1 VAVTSFNSIL
11 FSKLDEVTGCDSAP
25 DCFADLHLDNI
36 VTAIARAPEDE
47 YLKRFFYAP
56 LREVSSVEY
65 RHRVFEDLDRDEI
78 REPIQQF
85 VDDLR
90 GVRRLLERASS
101 LWHPLGRQGWFI
113 SAVQSYCTAITL
125 LHETLLRAKPR
136 SPGLRDFSDYV
147 AAYVGSDIFQGL
159 TADTTSVQAQ
169 LHEVRYTVHIQSLR
183 VHVEKYSGEGDY
195 SLGVID
201 TFERFATEAR
211 DDHHVPLKSYPDM
224 NHVEE
229 QILECVAKL
238 YPDTFSLMSEYC
250 HRTQNFV
257 EPVMD
262 RFEREVR
269 FYLAY
274 LDFVGL
280 FGSAPV
286 SFSYPEVTADP
297 GVLSVDSA
305 CDLALAIGS
314 VAEDKPLVSNDFR
327 LAGAE
332 RILVV
337 TGPNQGGKTTLA
349 RTIGQCVYLASL
361 GCPIAAQRATVMLP
375 DQIYTHFERQETLAT
390 LHGKLDDE
398 LVRIHDILTQAS
410 TASLIVMN
418 ESFSST
424 TVHDAL
430 VIGTEVLHRII
441 ELDCFAVYVSFL
453 DELADLSPACVSM
466 VGDVAPD
473 DPTRRTFTFTRRPAD
488 GLAYAAALADK
499 YGLQHDVLRRR
510 VSR

>member
-1 VAVTSFNSIL
+1 
-11 FSKLDEVTGCDSAP
+11 
-25 DCFADLHLDNI
+25 
-36 VTAIARAPEDE
+36 
-47 YLKRFFYAP
+47 
-56 LREVSSVEY
+56 
-65 RHRVFEDLDRDEI
+65 
-78 REPIQQF
+78 
-85 VDDLR
+85 
-90 GVRRLLERASS
+90 
-101 LWHPLGRQGWFI
+101 
-113 SAVQSYCTAITL
+113 
-125 LHETLLRAKPR
+125 
-136 SPGLRDFSDYV
+136 
-147 AAYVGSDIFQGL
+147 
-159 TADTTSVQAQ
+159 
-169 LHEVRYTVHIQSLR
+169 
-183 VHVEKYSGEGDY
+183 VHVEKYDGEADY

-211 DDHHVPLKSYPDM
+211 DDHHVPFKNYPDM

-238 YPDTFSLMSEYC
+238 YPETFSLLAAYC
-250 HRTQNFV
+250 DRNRNFV

-274 LDFVGL
+274 LEFVGL
-280 FGSAPV
+280 FDSAPI
-286 SFSYPEVTADP
+286 SFSYPEVTAAP
-297 GVLSVDSA
+297 GVLSVAHA
-305 CDLALAIGS
+305 CDLALAIES
-314 VAEDKPLVSNDFR
+314 VADQPLVSNDFR
-327 LAGAE
+327 LDGAE

-337 TGPNQGGKTTLA
+337 TGPNQGGKTTFA
-349 RTIGQCVYLASL
+349 RTIGQCAYLASL
-361 GCPIAAQRATVMLP
+361 GCPIPAKRATLMLP

-398 LVRIHDILTQAS
+398 LVRIHDILADAS
-410 TASLIVMN
+410 AASLIVMN

-430 VIGTEVLHRII
+430 VIGTEVLQRII
-441 ELDCFAVYVSFL
+441 ELNCVAVYVSFL
-453 DELADLSPACVSM
+453 DEFADLRPACVSM
-466 VGDVAPD
+466 VGDVAAD